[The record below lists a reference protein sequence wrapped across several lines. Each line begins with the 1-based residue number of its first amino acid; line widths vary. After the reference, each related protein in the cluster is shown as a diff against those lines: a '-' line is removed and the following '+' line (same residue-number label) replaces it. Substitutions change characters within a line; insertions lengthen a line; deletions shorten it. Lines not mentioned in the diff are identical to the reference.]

1 MRLHNRALVAVIL
14 SLAGFYSCSR
24 QATIPT
30 QLTYTP
36 VPVFTIP
43 DSLLATSP
51 IEYAFF
57 IKRSPSNSSNRNQKS
72 GILFN
77 RIEKT
82 MVGYADDQFFRP
94 PARIGIRPG
103 RPGRGCFCFSPA
115 RRKGIIPYGR
125 RNGRNHTGIDLKINR
140 RDTVLAAF
148 DGIVRMTGGSRGY
161 GNVVVV
167 RHYNGLETV
176 YAHNSKHL
184 VRSGDHV
191 KAGTPVSITGE
202 TGRATTDHVHFEIRV
217 NGKTIDPAFGDRF
230 QHPNPSAQTPGIYS
244 YPERKKNSGRGGV
257 KTSGP
262 GYRISLYIQN

>member
-51 IEYAFF
+51 IEYAFYKAEPVEF
-57 IKRSPSNSSNRNQKS
+57 FEPKPEVRDS
-72 GILFN
+72 FN
-77 RIEKT
+77 
-82 MVGYADDQFFRP
+82 
-94 PARIGIRPG
+94 
-103 RPGRGCFCFSPA
+103 
-115 RRKGIIPYGR
+115 
-125 RNGRNHTGIDLKINR
+125 LKINR
-140 RDTVLAAF
+140 RDTVLSAF
-148 DGIVRMTGGSRGY
+148 DGIVRMTGWSRGY

-217 NGKTIDPAFGDRF
+217 NGKTIDPALVI
-230 QHPNPSAQTPGIYS
+230 NLNTQTLLHKRLVFTPTPKG
-244 YPERKKNSGRGGV
+244 K
-257 KTSGP
+257 
-262 GYRISLYIQN
+262 IQVEAV

>member
-51 IEYAFF
+51 IEYAFYKAEPVEF
-57 IKRSPSNSSNRNQKS
+57 FEPKPEVRDS
-72 GILFN
+72 FN

-82 MVGYADDQFFRP
+82 MVGYADDQFFVRQP
-94 PARIGIRPG
+94 ELVLD
-103 RPGRGCFCFSPA
+103 
-115 RRKGIIPYGR
+115 PYGR
-125 RNGRNHTGIDLKINR
+125 RNGRNHTGMDLKINR
-140 RDTVLAAF
+140 RDTVLSAF
-148 DGIVRMTGGSRGY
+148 DGIVRMTGWSRGY

-202 TGRATTDHVHFEIRV
+202 TGRATTDHVHFEIRI
-217 NGKTIDPAFGDRF
+217 NGETIDPALVIDF
-230 QHPNPSAQTPGIYS
+230 NNQTLLHKRLVFTPTPKG
-244 YPERKKNSGRGGV
+244 K
-257 KTSGP
+257 
-262 GYRISLYIQN
+262 IQVEAV

>member
-51 IEYAFF
+51 IEYAFYKAEPVEF
-57 IKRSPSNSSNRNQKS
+57 FEPKPEVRDS
-72 GILFN
+72 FN

-82 MVGYADDQFFRP
+82 MVGYADDQFFVRQP
-94 PARIGIRPG
+94 ELVLDLADLEEGAFVFPLPG
-103 RPGRGCFCFSPA
+103 GRVLS
-115 RRKGIIPYGR
+115 PYGR

-167 RHYNGLETV
+167 RHYNGLETA
-176 YAHNSKHL
+176 YAYNSKHQ
-184 VRSGDHV
+184 VR
-191 KAGTPVSITGE
+191 T
-202 TGRATTDHVHFEIRV
+202 
-217 NGKTIDPAFGDRF
+217 
-230 QHPNPSAQTPGIYS
+230 
-244 YPERKKNSGRGGV
+244 
-257 KTSGP
+257 
-262 GYRISLYIQN
+262 

>member
-51 IEYAFF
+51 IEYAFYKAEPVEF
-57 IKRSPSNSSNRNQKS
+57 FEPKPEVRDS
-72 GILFN
+72 FN

-82 MVGYADDQFFRP
+82 MVGYADDQFFVRQP
-94 PARIGIRPG
+94 ELVLDLADLEEGAFVFPLPG
-103 RPGRGCFCFSPA
+103 GRVLS
-115 RRKGIIPYGR
+115 PYGR

-148 DGIVRMTGGSRGY
+148 DRIFIMTGESRG
-161 GNVVVV
+161 
-167 RHYNGLETV
+167 
-176 YAHNSKHL
+176 
-184 VRSGDHV
+184 
-191 KAGTPVSITGE
+191 
-202 TGRATTDHVHFEIRV
+202 
-217 NGKTIDPAFGDRF
+217 
-230 QHPNPSAQTPGIYS
+230 
-244 YPERKKNSGRGGV
+244 
-257 KTSGP
+257 
-262 GYRISLYIQN
+262 

>member
-51 IEYAFF
+51 IEYAFYKAEPVEF
-57 IKRSPSNSSNRNQKS
+57 FEPKPEVRDS
-72 GILFN
+72 FN

-82 MVGYADDQFFRP
+82 MVGYADDQFFVRQP
-94 PARIGIRPG
+94 ELVLDLADLEEGAFVFPLPG
-103 RPGRGCFCFSPA
+103 GRVLSP
-115 RRKGIIPYGR
+115 Y
-125 RNGRNHTGIDLKINR
+125 R

-217 NGKTIDPAFGDRF
+217 NGKTIDPALVIDF
-230 QHPNPSAQTPGIYS
+230 NNQTLLHKRLVFTPTPKG
-244 YPERKKNSGRGGV
+244 K
-257 KTSGP
+257 
-262 GYRISLYIQN
+262 IQVEAV

>member
-51 IEYAFF
+51 IEYAFYKAEPVEF
-57 IKRSPSNSSNRNQKS
+57 FEPKPEVRDS
-72 GILFN
+72 FN

-82 MVGYADDQFFRP
+82 MVGYADDQFFVRQP
-94 PARIGIRPG
+94 ELVLDLADLEEGAFVFPLPG
-103 RPGRGCFCFSPA
+103 GRVLS
-115 RRKGIIPYGR
+115 PYGR
-125 RNGRNHTGIDLKINR
+125 RNGRNHTGMDLKINR
-140 RDTVLAAF
+140 RDTVLSAF
-148 DGIVRMTGGSRGY
+148 DGIVRMTGWSRGY

-202 TGRATTDHVHFEIRV
+202 TGRATTDHVHFEIRI
-217 NGKTIDPAFGDRF
+217 NGKTIDPALVIDF
-230 QHPNPSAQTPGIYS
+230 NNQTLLHNRLVFTPTPKG
-244 YPERKKNSGRGGV
+244 K
-257 KTSGP
+257 
-262 GYRISLYIQN
+262 IQVEAV

>member
-1 MRLHNRALVAVIL
+1 
-14 SLAGFYSCSR
+14 
-24 QATIPT
+24 
-30 QLTYTP
+30 
-36 VPVFTIP
+36 
-43 DSLLATSP
+43 
-51 IEYAFF
+51 
-57 IKRSPSNSSNRNQKS
+57 
-72 GILFN
+72 
-77 RIEKT
+77 
-82 MVGYADDQFFRP
+82 MVGYADDQFFVRQP
-94 PARIGIRPG
+94 ELVLDLADLEEGAFVFPLPG
-103 RPGRGCFCFSPA
+103 GRVLS
-115 RRKGIIPYGR
+115 PYGR

-148 DGIVRMTGGSRGY
+148 DGIVRMTGWSRGY

-217 NGKTIDPAFGDRF
+217 KWKNHRSGFGDQS

-244 YPERKKNSGRGGV
+244 YPERKNSGRGGV

>member
-51 IEYAFF
+51 IEYAFYKAEPVEF
-57 IKRSPSNSSNRNQKS
+57 FEPKPEVRDS
-72 GILFN
+72 FN

-82 MVGYADDQFFRP
+82 MVGYADDQFFVRQP
-94 PARIGIRPG
+94 ELVL
-103 RPGRGCFCFSPA
+103 S
-115 RRKGIIPYGR
+115 PYGR
-125 RNGRNHTGIDLKINR
+125 RNGRNHTGMDLKINR
-140 RDTVLAAF
+140 RDTVLSAF
-148 DGIVRMTGGSRGY
+148 DGIVRMTGWSRGY

-202 TGRATTDHVHFEIRV
+202 TGRATTDHVHFEIRI
-217 NGKTIDPAFGDRF
+217 NGETIDPALVIDF
-230 QHPNPSAQTPGIYS
+230 NNQTLLHKRLVFTPTPKG
-244 YPERKKNSGRGGV
+244 K
-257 KTSGP
+257 
-262 GYRISLYIQN
+262 IQVEAV

>member
-51 IEYAFF
+51 IEYAFYKAEPVEF
-57 IKRSPSNSSNRNQKS
+57 FEPKPEVRDS
-72 GILFN
+72 FN

-82 MVGYADDQFFRP
+82 MVGYVFP
-94 PARIGIRPG
+94 LPG
-103 RPGRGCFCFSPA
+103 GRVLS
-115 RRKGIIPYGR
+115 PYGR

-217 NGKTIDPAFGDRF
+217 NGKTIDPALVIDF
-230 QHPNPSAQTPGIYS
+230 NTQTLLHKRLVFTPTPKG
-244 YPERKKNSGRGGV
+244 K
-257 KTSGP
+257 
-262 GYRISLYIQN
+262 IQVEAV